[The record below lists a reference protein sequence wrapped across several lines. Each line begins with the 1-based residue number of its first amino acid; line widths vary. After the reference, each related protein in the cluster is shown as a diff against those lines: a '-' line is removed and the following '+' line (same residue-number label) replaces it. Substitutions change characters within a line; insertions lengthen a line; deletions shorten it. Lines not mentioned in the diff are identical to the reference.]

1 MIETSDIFPM
11 ATLDLEIQILC
22 LQDTMSSMILTLTLE
37 HMSTCLMEI
46 QVKMSIMLRVVM
58 ECQFTNLQSPCISK
72 QSQKIL
78 NSSQRLNLNKPRE
91 VMARQRLNL
100 NSSLLGTKKS
110 KKIPKR
116 RRNRAAIT
124 IMTHQ

>member
-58 ECQFTNLQSPCISK
+58 ECQFMNLQSPLISRL
-72 QSQKIL
+72 SQKIH
-78 NSSQRLNLNKPRE
+78 NSSQRLNLNKPKE
-91 VMARQRLNL
+91 EMARQRLNL
-100 NSSLLGTKKS
+100 NSSLKGTKRR
-110 KKIPKR
+110 KKIPR
-116 RRNRAAIT
+116 RTKNRAAIT